1 MVASGFTV
9 GKSPTVHKDK
19 LHPCNLLLSGDDAC
33 VYVSTKQ
40 YTLYVCIV
48 FLSACLSQLIFPM
61 GAFTPNLC
69 GLVKMNSG
77 AFACSSFES
86 GVKAVN

>member
-33 VYVSTKQ
+33 IYVRTFIHLCSMCWKGK
-40 YTLYVCIV
+40 IV
-48 FLSACLSQLIFPM
+48 LPFSQILKIQCLDNTPQLSSKCFVM
-61 GAFTPNLC
+61 GIS
-69 GLVKMNSG
+69 K
-77 AFACSSFES
+77 
-86 GVKAVN
+86 